1 VPETFSLSLSELDIL
16 DEDLRLGRG
25 VHPFRI
31 PYASPTF
38 EERTRQREAVWKAL
52 AAADLAASGKLV
64 AEVEE
69 TLRAWARPDVLI
81 THVASVIE
89 DGSRELYRGGWQGD
103 TGFMSRLQGDRV
115 VFDERKPG
123 QVVPEIVD
131 FLPSCFPFAGHGV
144 TTTAPPGSA
153 GFGQGQGFFD
163 RPMLRYGAIEVSTGS
178 EGGQLGTLLWFDS
191 VRGRFLLEA
200 LQLLDGTQRRTFT
213 PTDGRH
219 IAYWLHRKVTSI

>member
-1 VPETFSLSLSELDIL
+1 MPETFSLSLPELDIL
-16 DEDLRLGRG
+16 DEHLRLGRW

-38 EERTRQREAVWKAL
+38 EARSRQREAVWQAL

-81 THVASVIE
+81 THVAGVLD
-89 DGSRELYRGGWQGD
+89 DGSRALYRGGWQGD
-103 TGFMSRLQGDRV
+103 VGFMSRQQGDRV

-131 FLPSCFPFAGHGV
+131 FLPACVPFDGHGV
-144 TTTAPPGSA
+144 TTTARPGSA

-163 RPMLRYGAIEVSTGS
+163 QPMRRYGAIEVSMGN
-178 EGGQLGTLLWFDS
+178 GGCQVGTLLWFDS
-191 VRGRFLLEA
+191 VRGRFLLETTP
-200 LQLLDGTQRRTFT
+200 LPDGTQRRTFT

-219 IAYWLHRKVTSI
+219 IAYWLHRMVGFA